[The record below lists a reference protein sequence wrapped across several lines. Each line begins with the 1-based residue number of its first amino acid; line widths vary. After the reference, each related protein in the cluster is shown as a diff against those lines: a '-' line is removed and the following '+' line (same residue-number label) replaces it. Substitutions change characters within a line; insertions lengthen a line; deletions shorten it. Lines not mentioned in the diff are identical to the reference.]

1 LASTKNPF
9 ADLKKQVKKS
19 KETKEEPTKSNFLV
33 KEEEIEKKDN
43 QNTTVNTKSNTKHNT
58 TDNTQQNIRTTI
70 NGDQVKADQKSSIVI
85 FEKKSDEKVRRN
97 FYVNKGLDKELNKL
111 AKKTGNSK
119 SELVDIA
126 IEFLINNYRTK

>member
-19 KETKEEPTKSNFLV
+19 KETKEESTKSSFLV

-43 QNTTVNTKSNTKHNT
+43 QNTTANTKHNT
-58 TDNTQQNIRTTI
+58 RTAI
-70 NGDQVKADQKSSIVI
+70 NSDKVKADQKSSIVI